1 MDPFSSLVRF
11 HPRNGG
17 MADGKNGRMVEWREW
32 LHTYYLR
39 CTHTDT
45 DDDDDD
51 TLIFYSIET
60 YVQRFDVLDDEC
72 SHLQESLAKIKF
84 AHRLVCLSLCIH

>member
-1 MDPFSSLVRF
+1 MNPFRSLVGF
-11 HPRNGG
+11 CPRNGG

-32 LHTYYLR
+32 LHTYFLR

-51 TLIFYSIET
+51 DDDDTLIFYSIDEGIIVKKHNKIRECYNQT
-60 YVQRFDVLDDEC
+60 VVQI
-72 SHLQESLAKIKF
+72 Q
-84 AHRLVCLSLCIH
+84 